1 MNPGEQFIQLARRRD
16 PEQGVHRLIANVLV
30 AVRNPHG
37 HACQATRGETVRI
50 PVECQFHLAVDEV
63 DELVLRWVNMRRH
76 EGAGF
81 TDNSDGTG
89 VNSPQKAP
97 AMARSIESQRLSP
110 EEKWFQTNLRYCRTD
125 PTGWAL
131 IPIAP

>member
-37 HACQATRGETVRI
+37 HARQATRGETVRI

-63 DELVLRWVNMRRH
+63 DELVLRWVNTRRH

-97 AMARSIESQRLSP
+97 AMARSISC
-110 EEKWFQTNLRYCRTD
+110 NGCHLRKS
-125 PTGWAL
+125 GSKQILGIAV
-131 IPIAP
+131 PIQPVGH

>member
-1 MNPGEQFIQLARRRD
+1 VNPGEQFIQLARRRD

-37 HACQATRGETVRI
+37 HARQATRGETVRI

-89 VNSPQKAP
+89 VNSPQKRRRWLV
-97 AMARSIESQRLSP
+97 RSSR
-110 EEKWFQTNLRYCRTD
+110 NGCHLRKS
-125 PTGWAL
+125 GSKL
-131 IPIAP
+131 ILGIAVPIQPVGH